1 MQNCWKN
8 TKDVGGGKRK
18 VLCWRTESGVQKSKE
33 REMKMTN
40 RKDIEQVLWNAC
52 DSFRG
57 KIDSSRYKDYI
68 LSMLFVKYLSD
79 VSKERRE
86 EYIKQYDGDMRRVER
101 AMSRERFAMDEQST
115 FDYLYANRNDAEIGQ
130 KINVALNHIEEHN
143 SGKLRNVFRAIDFN
157 SQVDFGEPKEKN
169 ATLRNLLEDFNGL
182 DLRPSQLGS
191 ADIIGDA
198 YEYMIAMFASD
209 AGKKGGE
216 FFTPS
221 QVSELVASL
230 VQPKENDR
238 IYDPTCGSGGLLLK
252 AYKKVPSGKVAIYG
266 QELNAQTWALCTM
279 NMFLHGVD
287 DARIW
292 QGDTL
297 SNPQNVED
305 DNLMKF
311 QVVVA
316 NPPFSLDKW
325 DSGFLSEA
333 EADKR
338 GKKKMSAELDQYH
351 RFDWGVPPTSKGDY
365 AFVLHMLSSLDAENG
380 RMAVVLP
387 HGVLF
392 RGASEGKIRRQLVEM
407 NLLDAVIGLPAN
419 LFYGTGIPACI
430 LVFKKNRTCRDVLFI
445 DASGD
450 GNFEKG
456 KNQNI
461 LRDSDITRIVNAYQA
476 RQNEDKYSYVA
487 SFDEI
492 KENDFNLNIPRYVDT
507 FEEEELVDIDEVQ
520 RNIATIEAEL
530 AEVQAQMKGYLKELG
545 L

>member
-1 MQNCWKN
+1 VKT
-8 TKDVGGGKRK
+8 TK
-18 VLCWRTESGVQKSKE
+18 S
-33 REMKMTN
+33 
-40 RKDIEQVLWNAC
+40 DIESVLWRAC

-79 VSKERRE
+79 VCTETKEK
-86 EYIKQYDGDMRRVER
+86 YKNQYAGDEQRVKR
-101 AMSRERFAMDEQST
+101 AMSREPFVLDEDST
-115 FDYLYANRNDAEIGQ
+115 FDYLYTNRNDSEIGQ
-130 KINVALNHIEEHN
+130 KINIALNKIEDHN
-143 SGKLRNVFRAIDFN
+143 GGKLRNVFRAIDFN
-157 SQVDFGEPKEKN
+157 SQVDFGEKKEKN
-169 ATLRNLLEDFNGL
+169 ATLKNLLDDFHTL
-182 DLRPSQLGS
+182 DLSPSVLES
-191 ADIIGDA
+191 NDIIGDA
-198 YEYMIAMFASD
+198 YEYMIANFASD

-221 QVSELVASL
+221 QVSKLVATL
-230 VQPKENDR
+230 VEPKENDR

-252 AYKKVPSGKVAIYG
+252 AYHQANTKKVAIYG
-266 QELNAQTWALCTM
+266 QEKNMQTWALCSM
-279 NMFLHGVD
+279 NMFLHGID
-287 DARIW
+287 DAKIW

-297 SNPQNVED
+297 SNPQNLED
-305 DNLMKF
+305 DKLMKY

-325 DSGFLSEA
+325 DSGFLPDA
-333 EADKR
+333 TDDN
-338 GKKKMSAELDQYH
+338 KKPKMSADLDIYH
-351 RFDWGVPPTSKGDY
+351 RFDWGVPPSSKGDY
-365 AFVLHMLSSLDAENG
+365 AFVLHMLNSLDSDNG

-392 RGASEGKIRRQLVEM
+392 RGASEGKIRKQIVEF

-419 LFYGTGIPACI
+419 LFYGTSIPACV
-430 LVFKKNRTCRDVLFI
+430 LVFKKKRNRKDVLFI

-461 LRDSDITRIVNAYQA
+461 LRDSDIKTIVSAYKA
-476 RQNEDKYSYVA
+476 YETVEKYSYVA

-492 KENDFNLNIPRYVDT
+492 KENEYNLNIPRYVDT
-507 FEEEELVDIDEVQ
+507 FEEEEMIDIDDV
-520 RNIATIEAEL
+520 RINIANIEKEL
-530 AEVQAQMKGYLKELG
+530 KEVQAQMDTYLKVLG

>member
-1 MQNCWKN
+1 MT
-8 TKDVGGGKRK
+8 TK
-18 VLCWRTESGVQKSKE
+18 Q
-33 REMKMTN
+33 
-40 RKDIEQVLWNAC
+40 DIERVLWNAC

-79 VSKERRE
+79 VCAERRAF
-86 EYIKQYDGDMRRVER
+86 YQAQYRGDERRIER
-101 AMSRERFAMDEQST
+101 AMSRERFMLDESSS
-115 FDYLYANRNDAEIGQ
+115 FDYLYQHRNDPEIGQ
-130 KINVALNHIEEHN
+130 KINVALSNIEEHN

-157 SQVDFGEPKEKN
+157 SQVDFGDVREKN
-169 ATLRNLLEDFNGL
+169 ATLRNLLEDFHSL
-182 DLRPSQLGS
+182 DLRPQQLGR

-198 YEYMIAMFASD
+198 YEYMIANFASD

-221 QVSELVASL
+221 QVSELVARL
-230 VQPKENDR
+230 VEPQENDR

-297 SNPQNVED
+297 SNPQNIEND
-305 DNLMKF
+305 ALMTF
-311 QVVVA
+311 QCVVA

-325 DSGFLSEA
+325 DSGFLSNAVLDAKGRKPE
-333 EADKR
+333 
-338 GKKKMSAELDQYH
+338 KMNAALDPWK
-351 RFDWGVPPTSKGDY
+351 RFDWGVPPASKGDY
-365 AFVLHMLSSLDAENG
+365 AFVLHMLHSLDAQNG
-380 RMAVVLP
+380 RMAIVLP

-392 RGASEGKIRRQLVEM
+392 RGASEGKIRKHIIDM

-430 LVFKKNRTCRDVLFI
+430 LVFKKNRPRRDVLFI
-445 DASGD
+445 DASAE
-450 GNFEKG
+450 GNYEKG
-456 KNQNI
+456 KNQNM
-461 LRDSDITRIVNAYQA
+461 LRDADLDKIVTTYQK
-476 RQNEDKYSYVA
+476 RESIDKYSAVA
-487 SFDEI
+487 SLDDI
-492 KENDFNLNIPRYVDT
+492 RENDYNLNIPRYVDT
-507 FEEEELVDIDEVQ
+507 FEEEELIDIDAVKQ
-520 RNIATIEAEL
+520 NITNIESEL
-530 AEVQAQMKGYLKELG
+530 AAVQKKMAGYLKNLG